1 MIRVIKISLL
11 ASRAAVTGYTTKS
24 TWETVGNGLKTN
36 TASVTGMGSK
46 TTYVTIKFSD
56 SGSIRNSLYR
66 ELTHCF
72 KTTETQNVVTKT
84 VCQNGEPVENLPG
97 VKMGQ
102 GGLATG
108 VVVEMEEYT

>member
-1 MIRVIKISLL
+1 MIVVEISLL
-11 ASRAAVTGYTTKS
+11 ASRAAVARYTAKS
-24 TWETVGNGLKTN
+24 TWETLGDGLKTN

-46 TTYVTIKFSD
+46 TTYVTIEFSD
-56 SGSIRNSLYR
+56 RGSIRISLNR

-72 KTTETQNVVTKT
+72 ETTETQNVVTET

-102 GGLATG
+102 GGMASN
-108 VVVEMEEYT
+108 VVVKMEEYT

>member
-1 MIRVIKISLL
+1 MRVVKISLL
-11 ASRAAVTGYTTKS
+11 ASRAAVTGYTAKS
-24 TWETVGNGLKTN
+24 TWETVGNGLKTD

-84 VCQNGEPVENLPG
+84 VCQNGEPVENLPAVEMRQAG
-97 VKMGQ
+97 M
-102 GGLATG
+102 TSG
-108 VVVEMEEYT
+108 VVIEMEEYT